1 MTFNEKIIL
10 SIIPPATWVIAHYLK
25 KKIHEPHKTTLYDVL
40 CNLRERIVDLEVRQ
54 MVFSRKR
61 STLDPKNSPL
71 FETMNDAKARAMNA
85 PAPKYVIPGLIREGE
100 ICNILAKQKVGKSIT
115 AFQIAYECAYGLKSS
130 LVPSNGELCS
140 PQEVF
145 YYDAEQSDY
154 DILERYRNLDI
165 RKIRKSLQRIF
176 EKPEDLLNHI
186 QVSATNNVKS
196 NALVIIDNITA
207 ICPMVFNGKAIRTFI
222 GKIKDAQEE
231 FRTKGHELTVIIV
244 HHAKTNKNEIS
255 GFKEWAGL
263 TTKTISLVV
272 ANSAEHSI
280 KLSVQDSRGKCE
292 LLADDEELLLRME
305 ETPYPHFEF
314 VSKVGCDDCMSGK
327 ESNKPKDKPKWAL
340 NEEEKEY
347 VNGRYDPGIYGYKKL
362 TTDILERRGIVA
374 TQSNFRLVYSA
385 VARAIKGKNKKVAQE

>member
-10 SIIPPATWVIAHYLK
+10 SIIPSAAGVIATYLK
-25 KKIHEPHKTTLYDVL
+25 KKIHEPHKTTQYDVL
-40 CNLRERIVDLEVRQ
+40 CNLRERITDLEVRH

-61 STLDPKNSPL
+61 STLAPQNSPL

-100 ICNILAKQKVGKSIT
+100 ICNIMAKQKVGKSIT

-176 EKPEDLLNHI
+176 KKPEDLFNYI
-186 QVSATNNVKS
+186 QGSTTDNVKS

-327 ESNKPKDKPKWAL
+327 ESNKPKEKGIWVLD
-340 NEEEKEY
+340 EEETRLAKEQY
-347 VNGRYDPGIYGYKKL
+347 VPGQNGYGMVAKA
-362 TTDILERRGIVA
+362 ILEKRNRNPSKDNIA
-374 TQSNFRLVYSA
+374 KMKSA
-385 VARAIKGKNKKVAQE
+385 VARALKKA

>member
-1 MTFNEKIIL
+1 MKFKERMIL
-10 SIIPPATWVIAHYLK
+10 TITAGATGVIVTYLK
-25 KKIHEPHKTTLYDVL
+25 KKIREPHKTTQYDVL
-40 CNLRERIVDLEVRQ
+40 CNLRGRIVELEVRQ
-54 MVFSRKR
+54 KGFNKKNP
-61 STLDPKNSPL
+61 TLNPKTRPL

-100 ICNILAKQKVGKSIT
+100 ICNIMAKQKVGKSIT

-154 DILERYRNLDI
+154 DILERYRNIDAG
-165 RKIRKSLQRIF
+165 KVRKSSQRIF
-176 EKPEDLLNHI
+176 EKPEDLLDHI
-186 QVSATNNVKS
+186 QASIDEVES

-207 ICPMVFNGKAIRTFI
+207 ICPVVFNGTAIRTFI

-244 HHAKTNKNEIS
+244 HHAKTNKKEIS

-263 TTKTISLVV
+263 TTKTISLEV
-272 ANSAEHSI
+272 ANGAEHSI
-280 KLSVQDSRGKCE
+280 KLSVQDARGKCE
-292 LLADDEELLLRME
+292 LLADDEGFLLRME

-314 VSKVGCDDCMSGK
+314 VRKVGGDDCMFGK
-327 ESNKPKDKPKWAL
+327 ESNKLTDTPKWAL
-340 NEEEKEY
+340 NEEEKKY
-347 VNGRYDPGIYGYKKL
+347 VDERYEPGIYGYGLLAK
-362 TTDILERRGIVA
+362 DILERRGFVA
-374 TQSNFRLVYSA
+374 TKSNIAKVKTE
-385 VARAIKGKNKKVAQE
+385 VGRAIKGKNKKVAQE

>member
-1 MTFNEKIIL
+1 MRFKERIIL
-10 SIIPPATWVIAHYLK
+10 TITDGAIGVIVTYLK
-25 KKIHEPHKTTLYDVL
+25 KKIREPHKTTQYDVL
-40 CNLRERIVDLEVRQ
+40 CNLRGRIVELEVRQ
-54 MVFSRKR
+54 KVINKKNP
-61 STLDPKNSPL
+61 TLNPKTRPL

-100 ICNILAKQKVGKSIT
+100 ICNIMAKQKVGKSIT
-115 AFQIAYECAYGLKSS
+115 AFQIAYECAYGSKSS

-154 DILERYRNLDI
+154 DILERYRNIDAG
-165 RKIRKSLQRIF
+165 KIHKSSQRIF
-176 EKPEDLLNHI
+176 EKPEDLLDHI
-186 QVSATNNVKS
+186 QGSIDEVKS

-207 ICPMVFNGKAIRTFI
+207 ICPVVFNGKAIRTFI

-244 HHAKTNKNEIS
+244 HHTKTNKNEIS

-347 VNGRYDPGIYGYKKL
+347 VNGRYVPGIYGYKKL
-362 TTDILERRGIVA
+362 TTDILERRRIVA